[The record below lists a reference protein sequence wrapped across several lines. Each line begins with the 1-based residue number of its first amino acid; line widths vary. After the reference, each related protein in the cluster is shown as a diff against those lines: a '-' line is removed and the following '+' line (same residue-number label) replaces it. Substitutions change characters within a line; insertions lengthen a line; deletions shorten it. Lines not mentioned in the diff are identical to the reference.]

1 MKTRIKNKCNVWG
14 VYYTHDEEYNPL
26 GMIEI
31 ERDDS
36 YRGITIDS
44 IWDNETDAN
53 NRELFIRG
61 NKAVG
66 GIHIRACWVH
76 HIKARKE
83 SWVDAPHRLI
93 WKEVE

>member
-14 VYYTHDEEYNPL
+14 VFYEHDEEYNPL
-26 GMIEI
+26 GMLELQG
-31 ERDDS
+31 DK
-36 YRGITIDS
+36 YRALTLDS
-44 IWDNETDAN
+44 IWDNEKDAN

-66 GIHIRACWVH
+66 GIRIGACYVYNM
-76 HIKARKE
+76 KARKE
-83 SWVDAPHRLI
+83 SWVDAPHRLT